1 MGPARL
7 AVVVVVFALSG
18 CSFDMAAVRT
28 ELGPRAVSDL
38 GCKASAI
45 EFEELK
51 QMLAPSNVRV
61 TGCGKKNEYTLV
73 QGRWTP
79 VRRALQTP

>member
-1 MGPARL
+1 MRRARF
-7 AVVVVVFALSG
+7 VVVVLALSG
-18 CSFDMAAVRT
+18 CTFDMAAVRT

-38 GCKASAI
+38 GCKTV
-45 EFEELK
+45 EYEELK

-61 TGCGKKNEYTLV
+61 TGCGKKAEYTLV

>member
-7 AVVVVVFALSG
+7 GVVVLALSG

-28 ELGPRAVSDL
+28 ELGPRAANDL
-38 GCKASAI
+38 GCKPSAI
-45 EFEELK
+45 EFEEVK
-51 QMLAPSNVRV
+51 QPLSPSNVRV
-61 TGCGKKNEYTLV
+61 AGCGKKNEYTLV

>member
-7 AVVVVVFALSG
+7 VVVVLALSG

-38 GCKASAI
+38 GCKAV

-61 TGCGKKNEYTLV
+61 TGCGKKTEYTLV

>member
-1 MGPARL
+1 MRPRL
-7 AVVVVVFALSG
+7 GVVALALSG
-18 CSFDMAAVRT
+18 CFFDMAAVRA

-38 GCKASAI
+38 GCKTL
-45 EFEELK
+45 EFEEVQVPLS
-51 QMLAPSNVRV
+51 PSNVRV
-61 TGCGKKNEYTLV
+61 KGCGKKDEYTLV

>member
-7 AVVVVVFALSG
+7 AVVAVVLALSG

-38 GCKASAI
+38 GCKTV
-45 EFEELK
+45 EYEELK

-61 TGCGKKNEYTLV
+61 TGCGKKTEYTLV